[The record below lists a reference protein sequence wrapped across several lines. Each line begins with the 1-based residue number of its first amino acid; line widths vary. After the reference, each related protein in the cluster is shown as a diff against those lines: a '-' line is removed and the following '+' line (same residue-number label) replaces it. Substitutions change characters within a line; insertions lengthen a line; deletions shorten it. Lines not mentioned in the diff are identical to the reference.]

1 MAAVELP
8 GLRRVAYG
16 VVLAQAVLTALF
28 AALCYIPWGLNVAL
42 SVALGGGIGT
52 AGSLALAV
60 IVFRKGARELPELLR
75 AFYVGE
81 AAKFGVTIVLF
92 VVVLTTMK
100 RVLVPGALF
109 GAFVAA
115 FLVHWLVLPRAMR
128 RLDFEQFE
136 QLTGKK
142 GTGGTPTD
150 HG

>member
-1 MAAVELP
+1 LAAVELP

-16 VVLAQAVLTALF
+16 VVLAQAVLTAVL
-28 AALCYIPWGLNVAL
+28 AVLCYIPWGLDVAL

-60 IVFRKGARELPELLR
+60 IVFRRNTREMSELVR

-100 RVLVPGALF
+100 RMLVPGALF

-115 FLVHWLVLPRAMR
+115 FLAHWLLLARAMR
-128 RLDFEQFE
+128 RLD
-136 QLTGKK
+136 
-142 GTGGTPTD
+142 GGLF
-150 HG
+150 GGQAGR

>member
-1 MAAVELP
+1 VAAVELP

-16 VVLAQAVLTALF
+16 VVLAQAVLTVLL
-28 AALCYIPWGLNVAL
+28 AALCYFLWDPVAGV
-42 SVALGGGIGT
+42 SVVLGGAIGS
-52 AGSLALAV
+52 AGNLALAV
-60 IVFRKGARELPELLR
+60 IVFRKDAREMADLVR

-92 VVVLTTMK
+92 VVVLVTMK
-100 RVLVPGALF
+100 RMLVPGALF

-115 FLVHWLVLPRAMR
+115 FVVHWLALPRAMR
-128 RLDFEQFE
+128 RLEAEQF
-136 QLTGKK
+136 GKLAGEK

>member
-16 VVLAQAVLTALF
+16 VVLAQAVLTAVL
-28 AALCYIPWGLNVAL
+28 AVAGYVMWGHKVAL
-42 SVALGGGIGT
+42 SAALGGGIGT
-52 AGSLALAV
+52 AASLTLNL
-60 IVFRKGARELPELLR
+60 IVFRKGARELADLIR

-92 VVVLTTMK
+92 VVVLATMK
-100 RVLVPGALF
+100 KMLVPGALF

-128 RLDFEQFE
+128 RLDRGQF
-136 QLTGKK
+136 
-142 GTGGTPTD
+142 GG
-150 HG
+150 